1 MRRLEGEARE
11 ARRDLRRGERDAAEA
26 DRAARAAERRA
37 EGDKAR
43 ARQEEHALR
52 DQLHDAEAR
61 CRELEA
67 AEGDAAARCA
77 SLEGELAAER
87 RLVALERQ
95 SLAQTRGLWEAA
107 QADAAAAAA
116 RAAAAERRAV
126 ELEDKTVALAQEAGA
141 RGDPVAAATVAALR
155 QELDAQVEEV
165 AAARAL
171 RAEHQSQALLRE
183 QLAGA
188 EARAARAESALAEAG
203 ALRPQVAELRRELEG
218 WRQSLSQVPDVR
230 RPEDITRQMLALQRN
245 GLAAAEAKGQ
255 LEAQVAA
262 LQAEVQDLRVQAA
275 GTVTAADDRAWTL
288 EATAHLRLEN
298 DRLRRDAAGLR
309 RMVDSYE
316 KELSTKGQAAA
327 GTAHGTR
334 FAEAERAAAALRAQ
348 AEQLQQQVE
357 TLSQSSGAKAQQLQE
372 ARGRVSEL
380 ERSLAAAEKENELA
394 TKQAAVLHER
404 LGAGDFNRASTKVLH
419 FVHNPEAQANEELRG
434 AQIEALETENQALRE
449 EIKRMELKAAAAA
462 TPKRG
467 RKAASPRILPGSVE
481 KVAVKEAE
489 LTILKR
495 QIASLEKKESRLKTA
510 FQDRITVFREV
521 CCHLF
526 GFKIDITSTKAGAG
540 WSSGVTAVLTPLL
553 EETEKAQLIFN
564 YTGPGQVE
572 LLPNEFSGNFQ
583 VRPGPGPVL
592 PLASLPGA

>member
-1 MRRLEGEARE
+1 
-11 ARRDLRRGERDAAEA
+11 
-26 DRAARAAERRA
+26 
-37 EGDKAR
+37 
-43 ARQEEHALR
+43 
-52 DQLHDAEAR
+52 
-61 CRELEA
+61 
-67 AEGDAAARCA
+67 
-77 SLEGELAAER
+77 
-87 RLVALERQ
+87 
-95 SLAQTRGLWEAA
+95 
-107 QADAAAAAA
+107 
-116 RAAAAERRAV
+116 
-126 ELEDKTVALAQEAGA
+126 
-141 RGDPVAAATVAALR
+141 
-155 QELDAQVEEV
+155 
-165 AAARAL
+165 
-171 RAEHQSQALLRE
+171 
-183 QLAGA
+183 
-188 EARAARAESALAEAG
+188 
-203 ALRPQVAELRRELEG
+203 
-218 WRQSLSQVPDVR
+218 
-230 RPEDITRQMLALQRN
+230 
-245 GLAAAEAKGQ
+245 
-255 LEAQVAA
+255 
-262 LQAEVQDLRVQAA
+262 
-275 GTVTAADDRAWTL
+275 
-288 EATAHLRLEN
+288 
-298 DRLRRDAAGLR
+298 
-309 RMVDSYE
+309 MVDSYE

-467 RKAASPRILPGSVE
+467 RKAASPRIVPGSVE